1 MVDIN
6 SSTLFQSNLSTIL
19 HWPLARKIELLSS
32 FSQCSTPLC
41 LCPGWIKPNESII
54 NDITTNDDTII
65 TRKPLL
71 CCSCQH
77 PYDLHYNDKTKSKYW
92 SSESSLEQVDS
103 ALQTLLDADLLIRFS
118 TSPSLSDQHDLSTN
132 RTILF
137 IAQTL
142 QSTITTMAIHSTR
155 RDLINTN
162 MMNLLGMC
170 PFEQPCIRDAVINF
184 ICSTT
189 LNFTSS
195 SSSSSSTTTTTTNDN
210 QQLHIIFEAGKQ
222 FLHLLNTWKMP
233 SNVAHQLWLQEQSS
247 TINMKKINN
256 YELWYARWVGYCI
269 VPQLCPKSLTKYD
282 LITIFGR
289 EYLLLIYDHF
299 KYDIQSTRSLTPS
312 LIRFFDTFQQTLTD
326 IDSSCWSSTYER
338 PVLPMFEANIES
350 LLTNDQSNT
359 PTNSINETTEK
370 KVTRRVS
377 KALTNK
383 KQLKRLEPSRMLTST
398 STSTSSSSSSQL
410 QHHQPQQQHHNTSP
424 LPGSEFINRVWSCV
438 CERHEQRLRAE
449 IEKSLFKANPKR
461 DEVARLAE
469 QRGFAEFHL
478 IKHDL
483 NKHGANETDLMYKRL
498 LQLINV
504 FSRALPKMPQNYI
517 ARTVLDPRHQSLIIV
532 FASKVIGGICFR
544 MFPHRNFSEIV
555 FCAVSEYQQ
564 VRGYGT
570 HLMNHLKDYHIRLNI
585 TNLLTYADGFAV
597 GYFKKQGFSSTITLN
612 EQVYTGYIKDYDG
625 ATLMQCSLYT
635 QVTYTRLTETL
646 SLIKESINVIR
657 THRFNQIKQAHP
669 DAKFLPNDIHTTDL
683 NNYDN
688 LLNIDHNN
696 INSSDETVDINLLY
710 ITLKSVYQEIRSHSY
725 ASHVQKRTLFQDYL
739 SIQPVFPIDLDTIH
753 DRLKTKYYHNAYTFT
768 ADISRLLDIVG
779 RAYSNQ
785 KKDIVNE
792 IRIFDTFVRRKMNE
806 FGLEIGQAQ
815 QIYE

>member
-1 MVDIN
+1 MVDIT
-6 SSTLFQSNLSTIL
+6 SSSLFQSNISTIL

-32 FSQCSTPLC
+32 FSQCSASLC
-41 LCPGWIKPNESII
+41 LCAGWIKPNEVPIH
-54 NDITTNDDTII
+54 DITTNDDTTVI
-65 TRKPLL
+65 RKPLL

-77 PYDLHYNDKTKSKYW
+77 PFDLHYNEKTKAKYW
-92 SSESSLEQVDS
+92 SSESTIEQVDS
-103 ALQTLLDADLLIRFS
+103 ALQTLLDADLLIRFA

-132 RTILF
+132 RTLLF

-142 QSTITTMAIHSTR
+142 QSTITTMAIHSSR

-162 MMNLLGMC
+162 MSNLLGVC
-170 PFEQPCIRDAVINF
+170 PFEQPCIRDAVINCV
-184 ICSTT
+184 CSTT
-189 LNFTSS
+189 PTAA
-195 SSSSSSTTTTTTNDN
+195 STATNDN
-210 QQLHIIFEAGKQ
+210 QQLHVIFEAGKQ
-222 FLHLLNTWKMP
+222 FLNLLNTWKMP
-233 SNVAHQLWLQEQSS
+233 SNVAHLLWLEEQPAASVE
-247 TINMKKINN
+247 NMRKVNN

-269 VPQLCPKSLTKYD
+269 VPQLCPKSLTKYEPT
-282 LITIFGR
+282 TIFGY
-289 EYLLLIYDHF
+289 EYLSLIFDHF
-299 KYDIQSTRSLTPS
+299 KSDMLTTRTLSPS
-312 LIRFFDTFQQTLTD
+312 LIRFFDTFQQTLTES
-326 IDSSCWSSTYER
+326 DSACWSSSYER
-338 PVLPMFEANIES
+338 PVIPMLEANIES
-350 LLTNDQSNT
+350 LLTGDQINAPANS
-359 PTNSINETTEK
+359 TNEQTEK
-370 KVTRRVS
+370 KITRRVS

-383 KQLKRLEPSRMLTST
+383 KQLKRLEPSRMI
-398 STSTSSSSSSQL
+398 TSTSSSSSPLSPSASPSPSQA
-410 QHHQPQQQHHNTSP
+410 QQQNASP

-449 IEKSLFKANPKR
+449 IEKTLFKANPKR

-483 NKHGANETDLMYKRL
+483 NKHGATETDLMYKRL

-612 EQVYTGYIKDYDG
+612 EQAYTGYIKDYDG

-669 DAKFLPNDIHTTDL
+669 DAKFLANDIQTVDL
-683 NNYDN
+683 SSYDS
-688 LLNIDHNN
+688 LLNLDHNET
-696 INSSDETVDINLLY
+696 NSSDETVDINLLY
-710 ITLKSVYQEIRSHSY
+710 ITLKSVYQEIRSHPF
-725 ASHVQKRTLFQDYL
+725 ASHVQKKSIFQDYL
-739 SIQPVFPIDLDTIH
+739 STPPLFPIDLDTIQ
-753 DRLKTKYYHNAYTFT
+753 DRLKAKYYHNAYTFT
-768 ADISRLLDIVG
+768 ADVSRLLDTAG
-779 RAYSNQ
+779 RAYANQ
-785 KKDIVNE
+785 KKDISNE
-792 IRIFDTFVRRKMNE
+792 IRSYDTFVRRKMNE
-806 FGLEIGQAQ
+806 FGLEMGHAPQT
-815 QIYE
+815 YE

>member
-6 SSTLFQSNLSTIL
+6 SSSLFQSNLSTIL

-41 LCPGWIKPNESII
+41 LCAGWIKPNESTI
-54 NDITTNDDTII
+54 NNLTTNDDTII

-71 CCSCQH
+71 CSSCQH
-77 PYDLHYNDKTKSKYW
+77 SFDVHYNEKTKAKYW
-92 SSESSLEQVDS
+92 SSESTLEQVDS
-103 ALQTLLDADLLIRFS
+103 AIQTLLDADLLIRFA
-118 TSPSLSDQHDLSTN
+118 TSSSLSDQHDLSTN
-132 RTILF
+132 RTLLF

-162 MMNLLGMC
+162 MINLLGMC

-184 ICSTT
+184 ICSTPPT
-189 LNFTSS
+189 FA
-195 SSSSSSTTTTTTNDN
+195 STATNDN
-210 QQLHIIFEAGKQ
+210 QQLHVIFEAGKQ
-222 FLHLLNTWKMP
+222 FLNLLNTWKMP
-233 SNVAHQLWLQEQSS
+233 SNVAHQLWLQQESS
-247 TINMKKINN
+247 TQTNTKKTSN

-282 LITIFGR
+282 PITIFGL
-289 EYLLLIYDHF
+289 EYLLIIFDHF
-299 KYDIQSTRSLTPS
+299 KSDMLSTRSLTSS
-312 LIRFFDTFQQTLTD
+312 LIRFFDTFQQTLTES
-326 IDSSCWSSTYER
+326 DSSCWSSSYER
-338 PVLPMFEANIES
+338 PVIPMLEANIET
-350 LLTNDQSNT
+350 LLADDQSNT
-359 PTNSINETTEK
+359 QTNSLNETTEK
-370 KVTRRVS
+370 KITRRVS

-383 KQLKRLEPSRMLTST
+383 KQLKRLEPSRMIVS
-398 STSTSSSSSSQL
+398 SSAASSSSSSSSSS
-410 QHHQPQQQHHNTSP
+410 HTQQQQQQQQQTQQNTSP
-424 LPGSEFINRVWSCV
+424 LPGSEFINRVWSSV

-449 IEKSLFKANPKR
+449 IEKTLFKANPKR

-483 NKHGANETDLMYKRL
+483 SKHGAEETDVMYKRL

-517 ARTVLDPRHQSLIIV
+517 ARTVLDPRHQSLIII

-657 THRFNQIKQAHP
+657 THRYNQIKQAHP
-669 DAKFLPNDIHTTDL
+669 DAKFLPNDIQTTDL
-683 NNYDN
+683 NNYDDLIN
-688 LLNIDHNN
+688 FDHNEM
-696 INSSDETVDINLLY
+696 NSNDDSVDINLLY
-710 ITLKSVYQEIRSHSY
+710 ITLKSVYQEIRSHPY

-739 SIQPVFPIDLDTIH
+739 SSPPLFPIDLDTIH
-753 DRLKTKYYHNAYTFT
+753 ERLKTKYYHNAYTFT
-768 ADISRLLDIVG
+768 ADISRLLDIAV

-785 KKDIVNE
+785 KKDHTNE
-792 IRIFDTFVRRKMNE
+792 IRAFDTFVRRKMNE
-806 FGLEIGQAQ
+806 FGLEIGHAQ

>member
-1 MVDIN
+1 MVDIT
-6 SSTLFQSNLSTIL
+6 SSSLFQSNISTIL

-32 FSQCSTPLC
+32 FSQCSASLC
-41 LCPGWIKPNESII
+41 LCAGWIKPNEVPIH
-54 NDITTNDDTII
+54 DITTNDDAAVI
-65 TRKPLL
+65 RKPLL

-77 PYDLHYNDKTKSKYW
+77 PFDLHYNEKTKAKYW
-92 SSESSLEQVDS
+92 SSESTIEQVDS
-103 ALQTLLDADLLIRFS
+103 ALQTLLDADLLIRFA

-132 RTILF
+132 RTLLF

-142 QSTITTMAIHSTR
+142 QSTITTMAVHSSR

-162 MMNLLGMC
+162 MSNLLGVC
-170 PFEQPCIRDAVINF
+170 PFEQPCIRDAVINYV
-184 ICSTT
+184 CSTT
-189 LNFTSS
+189 PTTA
-195 SSSSSSTTTTTTNDN
+195 STATNDN
-210 QQLHIIFEAGKQ
+210 QQLHVIFEAGKQ
-222 FLHLLNTWKMP
+222 FLNLLNTWKMP
-233 SNVAHQLWLQEQSS
+233 SNVAHLLWLEEQSAAS
-247 TINMKKINN
+247 VEHMRRVNN

-269 VPQLCPKSLTKYD
+269 VPQLCPKSLTKYEQT
-282 LITIFGR
+282 TIFGY
-289 EYLLLIYDHF
+289 EYLSLIFDHF
-299 KYDIQSTRSLTPS
+299 KSDMLTTRTLSPS
-312 LIRFFDTFQQTLTD
+312 LIRFFDTFQQTLTES
-326 IDSSCWSSTYER
+326 DSACWSSSYER
-338 PVLPMFEANIES
+338 PVIPMLEANIES
-350 LLTNDQSNT
+350 LLTGDQVNAPANS
-359 PTNSINETTEK
+359 TNEQTEK
-370 KVTRRVS
+370 KITRRVS

-398 STSTSSSSSSQL
+398 SSSSSPLSPSSSPSPSQV
-410 QHHQPQQQHHNTSP
+410 QQQQNASP
-424 LPGSEFINRVWSCV
+424 LPGSEFISRVWSCV

-449 IEKSLFKANPKR
+449 IEKTLFKANPKR

-483 NKHGANETDLMYKRL
+483 NKHGATETDLMYKRL

-612 EQVYTGYIKDYDG
+612 EQAYTGYIKDYDG

-669 DAKFLPNDIHTTDL
+669 DAKFLANDIQTVDL
-683 NNYDN
+683 SSYDS
-688 LLNIDHNN
+688 LLNLDHNET
-696 INSSDETVDINLLY
+696 NSSDETVDINLLY
-710 ITLKSVYQEIRSHSY
+710 ITLKSVYQEIRSHPF
-725 ASHVQKRTLFQDYL
+725 ASHVQKKSIFQDYL
-739 SIQPVFPIDLDTIH
+739 STPPLFPIDLDTIQ
-753 DRLKTKYYHNAYTFT
+753 DRLKAKYYHNAYTFT
-768 ADISRLLDIVG
+768 ADVSRLLDIAG

-785 KKDIVNE
+785 KKDISNE
-792 IRIFDTFVRRKMNE
+792 IRSYDTFVRRKMNE
-806 FGLEIGQAQ
+806 FGLEMGHAPQT
-815 QIYE
+815 YE